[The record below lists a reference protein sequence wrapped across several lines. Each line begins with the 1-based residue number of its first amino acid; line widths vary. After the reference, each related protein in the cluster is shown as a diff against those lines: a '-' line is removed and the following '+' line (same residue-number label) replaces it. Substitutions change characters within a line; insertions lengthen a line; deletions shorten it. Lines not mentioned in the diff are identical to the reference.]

1 MKVTSANT
9 SLGSRLRAASLS
21 TPRPPSPIT
30 PALNSVSKPSQTAT
44 PPPEPKVTKPIPT
57 QSTAQKESSIT
68 EKPSQP
74 TDSTLGPDLRKI
86 KTAPTAPT
94 PTSGSFSKKASW
106 LFGKLS
112 KGSASPSPSP
122 ARSNTSSP
130 DITEKQKRNS
140 VSAATLRDLDSNFN
154 YMASS
159 IVKHDVKVLNP
170 KVNGKSSPIPIA
182 NSTKKSQESPS
193 ESLDSAKSSFLANTF
208 RKFKSGQ
215 DTPPTQ
221 AVYARVVLNVNK
233 NKPRCDID
241 EIKNLNLYRVRFVP
255 ETYKGD
261 PPQQIPARAPKPG
274 TIKITEEGYIIRPHN
289 AGDTVNPGKAYKV
302 SSEAAT
308 ITAYNSAALIANI
321 VKNDQNKWPSMPKL
335 GKSSSTAASEEKKR
349 LEEELE
355 ASFAGG
361 ITIGQTGTRTRVKI
375 DTPMHDS
382 VGFPSRPKVENA
394 PQRSGLSELYT
405 KCCHVRE
412 ILPINA
418 TLNQLEGQSGTL
430 PYLRLVNPRPT
441 LIEVLAFS
449 DFISI
454 VPIHTVAFDN
464 LDLTEEMFRNLLT
477 SLSRSTS
484 LQKLSFSNANITQ
497 NMWKVLCAFLVTNKS
512 LLKLDVSVTGPQ
524 NGKKPIKYKQLPL
537 CDRSELNWKLF
548 TKTLVS
554 HGGLEELV
562 LNGCLVPHDDFVEL
576 ISKGCSIATK
586 RLGVAS
592 SDLQECDLTALS
604 KWTTQENC
612 VCEGIDL
619 GGNDLSKCTGLLST
633 LFSVSTVTFISLNS
647 CKLSD
652 ADLLGEIFERQHV
665 TSKVKFLDFSYN
677 PDIFPKFIPY
687 MEKYMPHLS
696 SLRRIHLDFN
706 NLKSSDVIKLAEA
719 FAQCPLLSHI
729 SLFGNRN
736 INEAALESIAIAVKL
751 SRTIT
756 CVDIDSDLV
765 PANISRRISH
775 YCLQNMEA
783 FVEPIEMEEM
793 FGDEGELL
801 DNGTSVANAVRYV
814 LKANKKK
821 PASEVDLQLVADGLF
836 QRANVLRDKVRI
848 KLEQCINEADVMTPD
863 LRDKMIKLYH
873 LEATLER
880 ALARYDL
887 MQRKHAKPTAQNNTL
902 NVLRHLD
909 KAESLLAV
917 AKERGRYP
925 VTDAENNQISGN
937 APYDESATGDFARM
951 QESDPNEVDPVHM
964 LLSNS
969 LEDTSHDQMRKFDRE
984 EGDFHKLGVFIQQ
997 NKSTHEIIS
1006 TTTPSGPQLRQF
1018 VLTESN
1024 SAAASIHE
1032 SEGIMTPGSHID
1044 SHGGTAPGT
1053 PSGHHEDPDIEKFIS
1068 KLKGMSDD
1076 QVHMYFQT
1084 VYGKLGVED
1093 EETDNSLSTESE
1105 DDSSR

>member
-1 MKVTSANT
+1 
-9 SLGSRLRAASLS
+9 
-21 TPRPPSPIT
+21 
-30 PALNSVSKPSQTAT
+30 
-44 PPPEPKVTKPIPT
+44 
-57 QSTAQKESSIT
+57 
-68 EKPSQP
+68 
-74 TDSTLGPDLRKI
+74 
-86 KTAPTAPT
+86 
-94 PTSGSFSKKASW
+94 
-106 LFGKLS
+106 
-112 KGSASPSPSP
+112 
-122 ARSNTSSP
+122 
-130 DITEKQKRNS
+130 
-140 VSAATLRDLDSNFN
+140 
-154 YMASS
+154 MASS

-170 KVNGKSSPIPIA
+170 KANGKSSPIPIA
-182 NSTKKSQESPS
+182 NATKKLQDSPS
-193 ESLDSAKSSFLANTF
+193 ESLDSAKSSFLATTF
-208 RKFKSGQ
+208 RKFKAGQ

-221 AVYARVVLNVNK
+221 AVCARVVLNVNK
-233 NKPRCDID
+233 NKPRCDVD
-241 EIKNLNLYRVRFVP
+241 EIKNLNLYRVRFIP

-274 TIKITEEGYIIRPHN
+274 SIKITEEGYIIRPHN
-289 AGDTVNPGKAYKV
+289 AGDTVNPGKAYQI

-308 ITAYNSAALIANI
+308 LTAYNSAALIANM

-335 GKSSSTAASEEKKR
+335 GKSTSTAASEEKKR

-361 ITIGQTGTRTRVKI
+361 TTMGQTATRTRVKI

-382 VGFPSRPKVENA
+382 VGFPSNPKIGSMENA
-394 PQRSGLSELYT
+394 PHRSGLSELYT

-418 TLNQLEGQSGTL
+418 TLNQLDGQSGTL
-430 PYLRLVNPRPT
+430 PYIRLVNPRPT

-477 SLSRSTS
+477 SLSHSTS

-497 NMWKVLCAFLVTNKS
+497 NMWKLLCAFLVTNKS
-512 LLKLDVSVTGPQ
+512 LLKLDLSVSGPQ
-524 NGKKPIKYKQLPL
+524 NGKKPIKYKQLPF

-548 TKTLVS
+548 TKTLVL
-554 HGGLEELV
+554 HGGLEELI

-576 ISKGCSIATK
+576 ISKGCSLATK

-592 SDLQECDLTALS
+592 SDLQECDLTALAN
-604 KWTTQENC
+604 WTTQKNC
-612 VCEGIDL
+612 VCEGIDI
-619 GGNDLSKCTGLLST
+619 GGNDLSNSTRLLST
-633 LFSVSTVTFISLNS
+633 LFSVSTVSYISLNS
-647 CKLSD
+647 CKLSN

-677 PDIFPKFIPY
+677 PNIFPKFVLY
-687 MEKYMPHLS
+687 MEKYMPRFS

-719 FAQCPLLSHI
+719 FAQCPFLAHI
-729 SLFGNRN
+729 SLNGNRN

-783 FVEPIEMEEM
+783 YVEPIEMEEM
-793 FGDEGELL
+793 FGDDGELL
-801 DNGTSVANAVRYV
+801 DTGTSVANAVRYV
-814 LKANKKK
+814 LEANKMK
-821 PASEVDLQLVADGLF
+821 PASDIDLQLVADGLC
-836 QRANVLRDKVRI
+836 QRAIVLRDKVRI
-848 KLEQCINEADVMTPD
+848 KLEQTINEADVMTQD
-863 LRDKMIKLYH
+863 LRDKMIRLYY

-887 MQRKHAKPTAQNNTL
+887 MQRKYAKPTAQNNTL
-902 NVLRHLD
+902 SVLRHLD
-909 KAESLLAV
+909 KAESLVAV
-917 AKERGRYP
+917 AKERSRYS
-925 VTDAENNQISGN
+925 VSDAESKKVSGTGS
-937 APYDESATGDFARM
+937 YDERATGDFVSM
-951 QESDPNEVDPVHM
+951 QESDANEIDPVHM

-969 LEDTSHDQMRKFDRE
+969 SEDSSHDQMRKFDRE
-984 EGDFHKLGVFIQQ
+984 EGDFHKLGVLIQQ

-1006 TTTPSGPQLRQF
+1006 TATPSGPQLRHF

-1024 SAAASIHE
+1024 SASASIHE
-1032 SEGIMTPGSHID
+1032 SEGLLSPGSHAN
-1044 SHGGTAPGT
+1044 SHGGTAPGS
-1053 PSGHHEDPDIEKFIS
+1053 PSGHHDDPDIEKFIS

-1084 VYGKLGVED
+1084 AYGKLGVED
-1093 EETDNSLSTESE
+1093 DESDTSLSTESE
-1105 DDSSR
+1105 DGG